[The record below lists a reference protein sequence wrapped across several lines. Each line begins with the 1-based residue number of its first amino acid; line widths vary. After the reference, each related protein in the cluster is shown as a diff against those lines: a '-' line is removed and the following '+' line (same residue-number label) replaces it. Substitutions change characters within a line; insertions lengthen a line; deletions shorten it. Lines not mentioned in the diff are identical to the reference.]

1 MKKSLIAL
9 AVLGSFAGAASAANT
24 VTLWGKVDTAYTS
37 GSEKTTFGG
46 NVGGVQLQQA
56 STKSK
61 TGVKMSDADESRIG
75 IKVSEDLGNGL
86 SAFVRLEGAMTS
98 DVGSSVGFGRE
109 TVIGLKG
116 NFGSV
121 YFGRS
126 TAPMDAVT
134 IGAGNRA
141 GDMGGTIADNGR
153 WSNTAFYLY
162 ENNGLELRA
171 AVSTKGGQF
180 GNNTVSTTGVTSG
193 ENAKY
198 QKSAVGL
205 SAKYSGKINDRMGY
219 SVAAAYEANGGKKD
233 ADVLFAPMA
242 KLTGV
247 PTPAAYVKNNWLVN
261 GTFTYNPVTFGLSYS
276 QHKYYTIATESMKG
290 YKYRAFLSADVTS
303 NDNVYVQY
311 TGEKDTLKVLSAT
324 AMTEKTST
332 WGLGYS
338 HSLSKRTAV
347 FADVGRSTVK
357 DKLYLGGGDYVTA
370 KTRTTSYNIGMRHSF

>member
-24 VTLWGKVDTAYTS
+24 VTLWGKVDTAYEA
-37 GSEKTTFGG
+37 GSTKTTT
-46 NVGGVQLQQA
+46 GGVIGGVALPA
-56 STKSK
+56 TSTSSTNK
-61 TGVKMSDADESRIG
+61 VRMSNADESRIG

-126 TAPMDAVT
+126 VNPVDKIT
-134 IGAGNRA
+134 IGVGNRA
-141 GDMGGTIADNGR
+141 GDMGETIKGGDR
-153 WSNTAFYLY
+153 WSNSAFYAY
-162 ENNGLELRA
+162 ENNGLSAYA
-171 AVSTKGGQF
+171 AVSTKGGAI
-180 GNNTVSTTGVTSG
+180 GNFPNETGAGQKTAYGVSLKYAG
-193 ENAKY
+193 E
-198 QKSAVGL
+198 
-205 SAKYSGKINDRMGY
+205 INNKMGY
-219 SVAAAYEANGGKKD
+219 SVAAGYSRNAVAGLKSE
-233 ADVLFAPMA
+233 
-242 KLTGV
+242 
-247 PTPAAYVKNNWLVN
+247 WLVN
-261 GTFTYNPVTFGLSYS
+261 GTFSYSPVTTGLSYS
-276 QHKYYTIATESMKG
+276 QHTDYSAPGNSDKG
-290 YKYRAFLSADVTS
+290 YKYRAFVAADVTS
-303 NDNVYVQY
+303 NDNVYLQY
-311 TGEKDTLKVLSAT
+311 TGEKDTHKVAGVT

-332 WGLGYS
+332 WGLGYA

-357 DKLYLGGGDYVTA
+357 DKLYLGGGDYTTA